1 MFVQMLS
8 DIGYSKLTR
17 AITTET
23 KLRIERQLM
32 LGKKIVE
39 GLVYVTPRDRGD
51 TVGYSRWQLGINI
64 ICTTT
69 GQKSGL
75 TEQRRRYW
83 RSAH

>member
-1 MFVQMLS
+1 
-8 DIGYSKLTR
+8 
-17 AITTET
+17 
-23 KLRIERQLM
+23 M

-39 GLVYVTPRDRGD
+39 GLVYVTPRDRWD

-75 TEQRRRYW
+75 TEQRKRYW

>member
-1 MFVQMLS
+1 MLS

-23 KLRIERQLM
+23 KLRIQRQLK

-39 GLVYVTPRDRGD
+39 GLVYVTPRDGGN

-75 TEQRRRYW
+75 TEQRKRYW